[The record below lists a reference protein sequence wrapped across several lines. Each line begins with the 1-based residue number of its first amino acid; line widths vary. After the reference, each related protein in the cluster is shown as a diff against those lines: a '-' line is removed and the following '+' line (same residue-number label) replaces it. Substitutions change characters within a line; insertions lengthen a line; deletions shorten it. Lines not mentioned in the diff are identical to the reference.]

1 MENKSSKHLWL
12 TMTAL
17 GLFTFMSTLDA
28 SIVNIA
34 LPIMSRDL
42 AVPMNQATWTVSIY
56 LIVISGLLTFFGRL
70 GDQVGKIHVF
80 KWGTYIFTLGS
91 LLAGFNF
98 GLAFLLFARVIQAL
112 GASMT
117 MSNSFGI
124 TTDVA
129 PLAMRAR
136 AMSFNALFV
145 SLGSIAGPA
154 LGGIILQYLPWSYIF
169 WINVP
174 VGILAIIAGNYFF
187 PKNQRSKQ
195 TIKID
200 WLGAGLFFS
209 FITVFFLGINLAQI
223 IGFMAPL
230 SLLLDAISV
239 LLLGT
244 FIIWERRVDKPLLD
258 LTIFKTGL
266 FTLSLI
272 ASLLVFTTN
281 FFSNVLLPFYLE
293 NLRGFSTGKSG
304 LFMMTVPVAMMIGAP
319 LAGMIADKYDREY
332 VTLFALSGLVLAMFG
347 WRVIDGNS
355 AMGFVVLLMALAGL
369 GTAFFQTPNNA
380 LIMTAAPSNQLGVAG
395 ALNALARNLGMIIGT
410 SAVTTAL
417 YFSMSNSL
425 GKKVVA
431 YPQGHDAVF
440 VKGMQSAFTLGAI
453 LVLIAWSITFVRLI
467 MRIRTKKSKNNLVR

>member
-1 MENKSSKHLWL
+1 MAVKNEGSQHLWL

-34 LPIMSRDL
+34 LPIISRDL
-42 AVPMNQATWTVSIY
+42 SIPMNQATWTVAIY

-70 GDQVGKIHVF
+70 GDQVGKIRIF

-91 LLAGFNF
+91 LFAGFNL
-98 GLAFLLFARVIQAL
+98 GLPFLLFARVVQAV

-124 TTDVA
+124 TTDLA
-129 PLAMRAR
+129 PTAMRAR
-136 AMSFNALFV
+136 AMSFIALFV
-145 SLGSIAGPA
+145 SMGSIAGPA

-174 VGILAIIAGNYFF
+174 VGLLAILAGSYFF
-187 PKNQRSKQ
+187 PKSRPRTQH
-195 TIKID
+195 IEID
-200 WLGAGLFFS
+200 WIGSGLFFS
-209 FITVFFLGINLAQI
+209 LIVVFFLGVNLAQI
-223 IGFMAPL
+223 IGFAAPL
-230 SLLLDAISV
+230 ALVLDAVSLALLAAFIS
-239 LLLGT
+239 
-244 FIIWERRVDKPLLD
+244 WERRVSEPLLD
-258 LTIFKTGL
+258 LSIFKTSL

-272 ASLLVFTTN
+272 ASVLVFTTN

-304 LFMMTVPVAMMIGAP
+304 FYMMTIPVAMLIGAP
-319 LAGMIADKYDREY
+319 IAGIVADKFDREY
-332 VTLFALSGLVLAMFG
+332 VTLVALSGLVVAMFG
-347 WRVIDGNS
+347 WRAVGGDS
-355 AMGFVVLLMALAGL
+355 PMVFVVLMMALAGL

-380 LIMTAAPSNQLGVAG
+380 LIMTAAPQSQLGVAG

-417 YFSMSNSL
+417 YLSMSNTL
-425 GKKVVA
+425 GHNVVS
-431 YPQGHDAVF
+431 YPVGHDAVF
-440 VKGMQSAFTLGAI
+440 VDGMHTAFTLGAV
-453 LVLIAWSITFVRLI
+453 LVLVAWGITFVRVL
-467 MRIRTKKSKNNLVR
+467 MRIKAKQSEKKA